1 MGLFFREDD
10 RKIEGV
16 RSVGFARYREVLEG
30 SWKAL
35 YLVGFISLIL
45 FIPFAGGMVYA
56 ILSKSTLVAIAA
68 GIVGG
73 AFAGPGLGCLYDLIL
88 RRLRNDKSEWWV
100 CWKRAFKQNL
110 LISILTG
117 IVQCVFIGLAVF
129 SGALML
135 WGATKPSLGT
145 IAIILVGSVILAAVL
160 TVWWPQAVLF
170 SQKVGIRLKN
180 TLFFILFHPGRVF
193 GAAALQVVYWLILF
207 FLLPWSAFAV
217 PILGD
222 WYVLFLSVFFIYRPL
237 NKDFKVEDQI
247 REAFPDNLPEEE
259 YIP

>member
-1 MGLFFREDD
+1 MTSASVRSPKNRFAFLKKDWRLYLMLILPLAQYVLFRYLPM
-10 RKIEGV
+10 EGV
-16 RSVGFARYREVLEG
+16 LIAFQKYNLFKGIWGSKWVGLENFNF
-30 SWKAL
+30 
-35 YLVGFISLIL
+35 VFSLKD
-45 FIPFAGGMVYA
+45 F
-56 ILSKSTLVAIAA
+56 ILS
-68 GIVGG
+68 
-73 AFAGPGLGCLYDLIL
+73 
-88 RRLRNDKSEWWV
+88 
-100 CWKRAFKQNL
+100 
-110 LISILTG
+110 
-117 IVQCVFIGLAVF
+117 
-129 SGALML
+129 
-135 WGATKPSLGT
+135 
-145 IAIILVGSVILAAVL
+145 
-160 TVWWPQAVLF
+160 
-170 SQKVGIRLKN
+170 LKN